1 MSRDG
6 NAEARGPHRAERPDV
21 DVTLIDAML
30 ELDPTER
37 LRLND
42 RTLDMLEELRRGLG
56 TDQPAR

>member
-1 MSRDG
+1 MSRDRNVG
-6 NAEARGPHRAERPDV
+6 ARDPGRTQRPDV

-56 TDQPAR
+56 TDQPPR